1 MSQTEIKLEAV
12 RSRIAA
18 AAQRAGRDPQSVQ
31 LIAISKTHPFEA
43 IRQVFDLGQLVFGES
58 RVQEAL
64 AKIPLLPSAIRWHFI
79 GHLQTNKIRKALP
92 HFDLLHGVDNPDV
105 ARQMDRIAAELG
117 LFPRVL
123 LEVNVSGEQTKFGFD
138 PETLRAQ
145 WDELLALPRVQV
157 CGLMTMAPYDEDPEK
172 SRPYF
177 AKLRGLREEL
187 ETRAGVPLPDLSMGM
202 SGDFEAAI
210 AEGATMVRVGS
221 AIFGD
226 RPAGNA

>member
-1 MSQTEIKLEAV
+1 
-12 RSRIAA
+12 
-18 AAQRAGRDPQSVQ
+18 
-31 LIAISKTHPFEA
+31 
-43 IRQVFDLGQLVFGES
+43 
-58 RVQEAL
+58 
-64 AKIPLLPSAIRWHFI
+64 
-79 GHLQTNKIRKALP
+79 
-92 HFDLLHGVDNPDV
+92 
-105 ARQMDRIAAELG
+105 MDRIAAELG

-138 PETLRAQ
+138 PETLRAR

>member
-1 MSQTEIKLEAV
+1 MVKESSTNNFNRTEVLARCPVTFTLEKIGG
-12 RSRIAA
+12 RWKPLILW
-18 AAQRAGRDPQSVQ
+18 QLQAGKMRYN
-31 LIAISKTHPFEA
+31 E
-43 IRQVFDLGQLVFGES
+43 
-58 RVQEAL
+58 
-64 AKIPLLPSAIRWHFI
+64 
-79 GHLQTNKIRKALP
+79 IRKALP

-123 LEVNVSGEQTKFGFD
+123 LEVNVSGEKTKFGFD
-138 PETLRAQ
+138 PETLRAR
-145 WDELLALPRVQV
+145 WEELLALPRVQV